1 MWHLHRLA
9 AEAAVSSGKA
19 QDVAQSLE
27 NALNGIGGAKPGAS
41 VEELAERILLVTE
54 ASLAWETAGE
64 ITKAEKVMTQG
75 LVGLPEDDP
84 ENISTGLS
92 VSPSPVLGN

>member
-1 MWHLHRLA
+1 M
-9 AEAAVSSGKA
+9 
-19 QDVAQSLE
+19 
-27 NALNGIGGAKPGAS
+27 
-41 VEELAERILLVTE
+41 EELAERILLVTE

-64 ITKAEKVMTQG
+64 IARAEKVMTQG

-92 VSPSPVLGN
+92 VSPSPVLGS